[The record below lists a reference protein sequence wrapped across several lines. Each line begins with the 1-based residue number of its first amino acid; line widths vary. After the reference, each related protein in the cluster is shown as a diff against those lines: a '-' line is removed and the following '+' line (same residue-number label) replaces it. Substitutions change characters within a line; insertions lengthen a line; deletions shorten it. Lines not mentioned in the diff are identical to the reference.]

1 MVIKAIQVLRSR
13 DIISTRSIVRASIV
27 AALYA
32 ALTVAISPLSYGPIQ
47 FRVAEV
53 LKPLALFDPAFILGF
68 AIGNLLS
75 NLTSPYVGPWELV
88 FMPVANLVGA
98 SLCWLLRRWP
108 YVGAVAYAAV
118 ITLAVAT
125 MLDFV
130 TGIPWWALA
139 WSVGISEFV
148 LIIGGVWPMTRVWRA
163 VEVRFEAGGPLA
175 AAPEEP

>member
-1 MVIKAIQVLRSR
+1 MTTKR
-13 DIISTRSIVRASIV
+13 IVRASLV
-27 AALYA
+27 AALYVV
-32 ALTVAISPLSYGPIQ
+32 LTVAIAPLSYGPVQ

-53 LKPLALFDPAFILGF
+53 LKALALFDPAFILGF

-88 FMPVANLVGA
+88 FMPLANVVGA

-108 YVGAVAYAAV
+108 WAGAAAYATV

-125 MLDFV
+125 MLHFV
-130 TGIPWWALA
+130 LGAPWWALA

-148 LIIGGVWPMTRVWRA
+148 LIVGGVPLMARVWRA
-163 VEVRFEAGGPLA
+163 VEVRFEVGR
-175 AAPEEP
+175 